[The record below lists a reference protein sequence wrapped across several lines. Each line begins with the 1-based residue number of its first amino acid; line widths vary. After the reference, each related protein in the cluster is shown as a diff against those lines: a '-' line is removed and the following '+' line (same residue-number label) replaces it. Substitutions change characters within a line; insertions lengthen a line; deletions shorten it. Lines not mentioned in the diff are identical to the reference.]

1 MKATVNNNSKLV
13 KLLTDNLNSQFIND
27 MSFVNDFNNI
37 IIDHVTNYDGKAKE
51 QLKSF
56 FEDLQHGGCISGLIG
71 EFVYHA
77 DCKAFYINHIDDLEE
92 YKTDLEDS
100 TGEAIKNRHSLPH
113 YTFVVWLAFEEY
125 CYNIYNNIFEQ

>member
-13 KLLTDNLNSQFIND
+13 KLLTDNVQSNFIND
-27 MSFVNDFNNI
+27 MSFVSDFNTI
-37 IIDHVTNYDGKAKE
+37 ISERAADYDGSAKE

-56 FEDLQHGGCISGLIG
+56 FNDLQHGGCISGMIG
-71 EFVYHA
+71 EFIYHN
-77 DCKAFYINHIDDLEE
+77 DCKEFYIKHIDDLEE

-100 TGEAIKNRHSLPH
+100 IGEAIKNRHNLPH
-113 YTFVVWLAFEEY
+113 YTFIVWLAFEEY